1 MNQDPERDAATP
13 AEARLVGYLDDL
25 RGDPPA
31 PRPAFVPTVL
41 RSARWQ
47 GAVRPYVLTVGR
59 LFGAVG
65 AGLRV
70 LGRGSR
76 PR

>member
-1 MNQDPERDAATP
+1 MNEDAQRDAATP

-25 RGDPPA
+25 RDDPPSPGA
-31 PRPAFVPTVL
+31 ALVPAVL

-59 LFGAVG
+59 LFGAFG

-70 LGRGSR
+70 FTKGSR
-76 PR
+76 SR